1 METGKEQKTR
11 VIAIIPARYQSNRFR
26 GKPLALING
35 KPMIQHVVERARAV
49 KLLSRVVVATD
60 DQRIVDCVAS
70 FGGEYVITRDDHV
83 SGSDRLAEAAELLDI
98 SEHDVVVNI
107 QGDQP
112 LFDAEIVE
120 QVARPLLDD
129 PALPMSTLIYKI
141 IRPEEINDPNH
152 VKTVF
157 DHEMNALYFSRAPVP
172 FQRNPEDEHAPTYYK
187 HLGFYAYRKGFLLT
201 FVALPEGEWER
212 FEKLEQLR
220 ALEYGYRIKVV
231 LTRHD
236 SIEVDTPED
245 LKRVEE
251 FIINKT
257 TPSTKW
263 LSHSEK

>member
-1 METGKEQKTR
+1 MQNLHPE
-11 VIAIIPARYQSNRFR
+11 VVAIIPARYHSNRFE
-26 GKPLALING
+26 GKPLAKING
-35 KPMIQHVVERARAV
+35 KPMIQCVVERAKQV

-60 DQRIVDCVAS
+60 NKEIAECVQS
-70 FGGEYVITRDDHV
+70 FGGEYVMTRSDHV
-83 SGSDRLAEAAELLDI
+83 SGSDRLAEAAELLGI

-112 LFDAEIVE
+112 LFPAEVVE
-120 QVARPLLDD
+120 QVAQPLLDD

-141 IRPEEINDPNH
+141 IRPEEIADPNH

-157 DHEMNALYFSRAPVP
+157 DRDNYALYFSRSAIP
-172 FQRNPEDEHAPTYYK
+172 FQRNPDEIESPTYYK

-220 ALEYGYRIKVV
+220 ALEYGYKIKVV
-231 LTRHD
+231 LTKHD

-245 LKRVEE
+245 LRRVEK
-251 FIINKT
+251 FMNSNK
-257 TPSTKW
+257 
-263 LSHSEK
+263 E